1 MHYTMYSLNL
11 PLSFKFIQKN
21 LPQEKLQVQELEL
34 EKQGQVN
41 SRLEEA
47 LMTNKR
53 DCDPEDMETG
63 KSI

>member
-11 PLSFKFIQKN
+11 PLSFKFIQKY
-21 LPQEKLQVQELEL
+21 LPQEKLKVQEV
-34 EKQGQVN
+34 VN
-41 SRLEEA
+41 NRFEEA